1 MKMNKKVLIILFSI
15 VIILGM
21 LATIY
26 FTFIN
31 KKRDKSMEI
40 ENKNENRRYE
50 NW

>member
-1 MKMNKKVLIILFSI
+1 
-15 VIILGM
+15 M

-31 KKRDKSMEI
+31 KERDKSMEI